1 MPDTPRPITQ
11 HHRAAVALLIMFDLL
26 QEVADEARTGSV
38 APATAAQAITELGFA
53 AWMDAIG
60 APPSDFHLH
69 AHRLANEAVEVMP
82 GQRVDDDIVRL
93 ALEDPAAFLDAI
105 RELREAR

>member
-1 MPDTPRPITQ
+1 MPDTPRPTTQ

-69 AHRLANEAVEVMP
+69 AHRLAIA
-82 GQRVDDDIVRL
+82 RAAI
-93 ALEDPAAFLDAI
+93 AAFLDAI